1 MSRPLFRYPFEMLVN
16 PLARPDADYGPAQA
30 ALLDEAGLAEARRTI
45 AAWPGYA
52 PTPLVSLPG
61 LARALGLESLH
72 YKDEAPRFGIG
83 SFKPL
88 GGAYAVAR
96 LLMREIARRGGTG
109 AGAVPVAD
117 LLAGRFRNLVAGVT
131 VAAATDGNH
140 GRAVAWGARMF
151 GCRCVIFIHETVTKG
166 RERAIA
172 AFGAEIR
179 RVSGTFDDAVRAAK
193 ETAEAEGWFVIADTS
208 DGADADAAR
217 DVMQGYALMAAET
230 IEQWNAFSKTS
241 GPPSHLFLQAGVGG
255 MAAAT
260 CARFWQV
267 FGTARPTTVLV
278 EPTTAACWFASLKAG
293 APTTFAGGLESIM
306 AGLACG
312 EVSRLAWQ
320 ILAPG
325 AHAAMTVTDEAAA
338 ECMRLLAEGRYGDA
352 PLVAGESA
360 VAGLAALISAM
371 GDARARS
378 ALGLDRA
385 GRVVLFGT
393 EGATDPETYAA
404 ITGRSPEAV
413 ARAGAD

>member
-1 MSRPLFRYPFEMLVN
+1 MPRPLPRYPFDILVN
-16 PLARPDADYGPAQA
+16 PLARPGADYGAEQA
-30 ALLDEAGLAEARRTI
+30 AVLDAPGLAEARRMI

-52 PTPLVSLPG
+52 PTPLVALPG
-61 LARALGLESLH
+61 LARALGIESLH
-72 YKDEAPRFGIG
+72 YKDEAPRFGLG

-96 LLMREIARRGGTG
+96 LLMREIARRAGG
-109 AGAVPVAD
+109 AGASASVAD
-117 LLAGRFRNLVAGVT
+117 LLAGRFRDLAAPVT

-140 GRAVAWGARMF
+140 GRSVAWGARLF
-151 GCRCVIFIHETVTKG
+151 GCRCVIFIHETVTEG
-166 RERAIA
+166 RARAIA

-179 RVSGTFDDAVRAAK
+179 RVPGTFDDAVRAAK
-193 ETAEAEGWFVIADTS
+193 ATAADAGWFVVADTS
-208 DGADADAAR
+208 DGVDAEVAR
-217 DVMQGYALMAAET
+217 DVMRGYAVMAAET
-230 IEQWNAFSKTS
+230 IEQWGAFSKMS

-260 CARFWQV
+260 CARFWQA
-267 FGTARPTTVLV
+267 FGAARPTTILV
-278 EPTTAACWFASLKAG
+278 EPTAAACWFASLGAG
-293 APTTFAGGLESIM
+293 APVTVAGGLESIM

-312 EVSRLAWQ
+312 EVSRLAWP

-325 AHAAMTVTDEAAA
+325 AHAAMTVTDDAAA

-360 VAGLAALISAM
+360 VAGLAALIAAM
-371 GDARARS
+371 GDARARA

-385 GRVVLFGT
+385 SRVVLFGT

-404 ITGRSPEAV
+404 ITGRSADAV
-413 ARAGAD
+413 APAGAI